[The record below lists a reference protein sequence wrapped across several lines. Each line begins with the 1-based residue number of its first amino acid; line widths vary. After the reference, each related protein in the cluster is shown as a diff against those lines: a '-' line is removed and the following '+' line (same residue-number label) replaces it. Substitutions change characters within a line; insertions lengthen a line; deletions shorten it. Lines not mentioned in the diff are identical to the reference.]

1 MGDFISM
8 NDFNAVDDL
17 MEKLACLFLF
27 YSFLRHNEIKHFTTV
42 WTTQDN
48 KANVSTIYDLDIV
61 RGIHTLLRTP

>member
-1 MGDFISM
+1 M

-42 WTTQDN
+42 WTTQVN
-48 KANVSTIYDLDIV
+48 KVSVSTMYDLDAEKFIFTYPSAHSIM
-61 RGIHTLLRTP
+61 R